1 MDYGNAFVYMF
12 SSEDW
17 IKKLILAVAMSL
29 IPALG
34 IFVVVGWALDV
45 LRNLREGKPDP
56 LPEWTGDEFA
66 RWLGRGMGL
75 TVTVFTFLLPVI
87 AVFIIIWS
95 CGMIGTA
102 TVFSESDAGGTVAL
116 CMVCVY
122 ILMYFV
128 AGLGALVAFVR
139 YASTDRIDVG
149 LEYSKNFQL
158 VSTNIATL
166 LIIVVLMLLMWIVAG
181 IAGILTLGILYLAL
195 PVYSILVLANFGA
208 QLSQQPDF
216 SGERDI
222 VSEM

>member
-17 IKKLILAVAMSL
+17 VKKLILGVAMSL

-45 LRNLREGKPDP
+45 LRNLREGQPDP

-87 AVFIIIWS
+87 AVFIVIWS

-102 TVFSESDAGGTVAL
+102 TVFSDSDAGGTVAL
-116 CMVCVY
+116 CMACVY
-122 ILMYFV
+122 LLMYFV

-158 VSTNIATL
+158 VSTNIAPL
-166 LIIVVLMLLMWIVAG
+166 LIIVVLMLLLWIVGG
-181 IAGILTLGILYLAL
+181 IVGILTLGILYLAL

-216 SGERDI
+216 TGEQSI
-222 VSEM
+222 VSEI

>member
-1 MDYGNAFVYMF
+1 MDYGSAFVYMF
-12 SSEDW
+12 SSKDW
-17 IKKLILAVAMSL
+17 VKKLILGVAMSL

-45 LRNLREGKPDP
+45 LRNLREGQPDP

-75 TVTVFTFLLPVI
+75 AVTVLTFLLPVI
-87 AVFIIIWS
+87 AVFIVIWS
-95 CGMIGTA
+95 CGTIGIA
-102 TVFSESDAGGTVAL
+102 TVFSDSDARGAVPL
-116 CMVCVY
+116 CMACVY
-122 ILMYFV
+122 LLMYFV

-158 VSTNIATL
+158 VSTNIAPL
-166 LIIVVLMLLMWIVAG
+166 LIIVVLMLLMWIVGG
-181 IAGILTLGILYLAL
+181 IVGILTLGILYLAL

-216 SGERDI
+216 TGEQSI
-222 VSEM
+222 VSEI